1 MLIQTTVS
9 GQLSILM
16 LIEWL
21 EHYGIPVVSAN
32 TDGIV
37 IKCPVSKEAEM
48 NAVVDWW
55 EAVTG
60 FVTEDTSYRSLYSRD
75 VNNYVAIKPN
85 GQVKTKGA
93 YASTT
98 LMKSPANEICTE
110 AVVEHLANGTPI
122 TTTIANCTDIR
133 KFVTLR
139 QVKGGAVWN
148 GQHLGRVVRW
158 YYGTAGASIHYVT
171 NGNKVAKSD
180 GAVPCMALPDTV
192 PGDINYEWYINEA
205 EQILADIGAKHDTR
219 SEESRQADL
228 SLLCDTASA

>member
-1 MLIQTTVS
+1 MLQVTLT
-9 GQLSILM
+9 GQLALLM
-16 LIEWL
+16 LIEMLHL
-21 EHYGIPVVSAN
+21 EGIDVVSAN
-32 TDGIV
+32 TDGVV
-37 IKCPVSKEAEM
+37 IKCRRSKVAEM
-48 NAVVDWW
+48 DAIVDWW
-55 EAVTG
+55 EHTTG
-60 FVTEDTSYRSLYSRD
+60 LVTEATDYRAIYSRD
-75 VNNYVAIKPN
+75 VNNYIAIKPD
-85 GQVKTKGA
+85 GKAKCKGA
-93 YASTT
+93 YAGTS
-98 LMKSPANEICTE
+98 LAKSPANEVCNE
-110 AVVEHLANGTPI
+110 AAIAYL
-122 TTTIANCTDIR
+122 TTGRSVASTINACRDIR

-192 PGDINYEWYINEA
+192 PGDINYDWYINEA